1 MLSSKHNFVL
11 SIVVAKS
18 YIWHLLFMSWMAP
31 LQNTA
36 WPWLIIFLHKY
47 RWRYTDVGNDAG
59 ACTCMR
65 LHCLYC
71 ASTASSCSHNFLPQM
86 MHRSHSQKQT
96 AGRWPNYAPQTI
108 EPCTCL
114 SSVTPLFRM
123 LCVYLELWLCRIQ
136 YQ

>member
-1 MLSSKHNFVL
+1 MSFPLLLRNHISGICSL
-11 SIVVAKS
+11 CLG
-18 YIWHLLFMSWMAP
+18 WHLCKIQLGRVR
-31 LQNTA
+31 
-36 WPWLIIFLHKY
+36 LIIFLHKY

-65 LHCLYC
+65 LLCLYC